1 MNHKWF
7 IVGMK
12 KVLKLATIF
21 LDDDGAVSNSTVVL
35 FSRDHGGL
43 GFLALKYH
51 LKSNLLFTL

>member
-1 MNHKWF
+1 MGSVNIH
-7 IVGMK
+7 ITCTT
-12 KVLKLATIF
+12 LIIEL
-21 LDDDGAVSNSTVVL
+21 SNSAVVL